1 MQGALQQTAN
11 ISRLYFRRKEER
23 RMLISVEGTVRLK
36 KRNLGSYLSQ
46 SKLDKLLKA
55 AWRKRNHVQL
65 QQSGDYKGRTQ
76 VKTGQRKSSMGNA
89 YDRQM
94 MWPVNAVAG

>member
-1 MQGALQQTAN
+1 MSQEIYQVKTQQRKPGEWTQHELMTLDLRTTKLPAMQGALQQTAS

-36 KRNLGSYLSQ
+36 KCNLGSYLSQ

-55 AWRKRNHVQL
+55 A
-65 QQSGDYKGRTQ
+65 
-76 VKTGQRKSSMGNA
+76 
-89 YDRQM
+89 
-94 MWPVNAVAG
+94 

>member
-1 MQGALQQTAN
+1 MTLDLRTTKLPAVQGALQQTAN

-23 RMLISVEGTVRLK
+23 RMLISLEGTVRLK

-55 AWRKRNHVQL
+55 A
-65 QQSGDYKGRTQ
+65 
-76 VKTGQRKSSMGNA
+76 
-89 YDRQM
+89 
-94 MWPVNAVAG
+94 